1 MQIAVADATISVEMS
16 GITDR
21 DGKDVYAVTILTEDW
36 EHSDH
41 SIKSGSMGGDEPSGM
56 AATLSFLQA
65 CGDAANYEFRT
76 GRKSE
81 NATLFPAHVASWAAS
96 HVDEIAIAAM
106 ELEAA

>member
-1 MQIAVADATISVEMS
+1 MQISVADATISVEMS
-16 GITDR
+16 EITDPEGR
-21 DGKDVYAVTILTEDW
+21 DVYAVTIVTQEW

-41 SIKSGSMGGDEPSGM
+41 SIKSGCLGGDERRGM
-56 AATLSFLQA
+56 ASALSFLQA

-81 NATLFPAHVASWAAS
+81 NSTLFPSHVASWAAQN
-96 HVDEIAIAAM
+96 VDELAIAAM